1 MSVLAV
7 ALQIVGAA
15 AIVVAGA
22 LFFDS
27 VWAAVLLTGLFA
39 FLLGDALERR

>member
-7 ALQIVGAA
+7 ALQIMGAA

-22 LFFDS
+22 IFFDS
-27 VWAAVLLTGLFA
+27 VWAAVLLVGLFA

>member
-7 ALQIVGAA
+7 VLQILGAA

-27 VWAAVLLTGLFA
+27 VWAAVLLVGLFA